1 MAGELTPGHGQSLLA
16 AYKQAREARDPDV
29 AMAMF
34 SEDIEY
40 RFDPFE
46 PPLRGYLEVRAYW
59 NALVASQ
66 TEVEFDAETVWVVGR
81 TVLCDWHAG
90 YDVADVDVRSRARG
104 FMTMEVNG
112 KGLVRRVHEW
122 TLTEP

>member
-1 MAGELTPGHGQSLLA
+1 MAGELTRAQGQSLLA
-16 AYKQAREARDPDV
+16 AYKQGREARDPDA

-46 PPLRGYLEVRAYW
+46 PPLRGHLEVRAYW

-81 TVLCDWHAG
+81 TVLCDWRAG
-90 YDVADVDVRSRARG
+90 YDLTDVDVRIRARG

-112 KGLVRRVHEW
+112 KELVRRVHEW